1 MITPVAQWHWCHN
14 SSHGEQRCCNPLG
27 WSACICSDEAAYD
40 NPNECHWRFVAKT
53 QGPSQLPVAAQRGL
67 PSLAN
72 GSTPTGLL
80 PPCPLQATSSALYNY
95 SADPP
100 WAKGECGPLRSQ
112 VFLLW
117 LKHRNSFLLGV
128 LGIDLWGQS
137 AHLLAVL
144 DEPFFPKGGELVADV
159 LYTEYDSLM
168 RNWSWRVPKIKNL
181 FIMPLILPF
190 LQMLREI

>member
-72 GSTPTGLL
+72 GSTPIGLL
-80 PPCPLQATSSALYNY
+80 PPCPLQVAALHASAATEDGREHAHGYGRRSGKGDQLPQTQISTQLCSRRNY
-95 SADPP
+95 
-100 WAKGECGPLRSQ
+100 WE
-112 VFLLW
+112 
-117 LKHRNSFLLGV
+117 
-128 LGIDLWGQS
+128 
-137 AHLLAVL
+137 
-144 DEPFFPKGGELVADV
+144 GGEVV
-159 LYTEYDSLM
+159 NFYIQV
-168 RNWSWRVPKIKNL
+168 RWVHG
-181 FIMPLILPF
+181 
-190 LQMLREI
+190 